1 MKWLAKSKVKPD
13 LKSSSQRVMKRK
25 GASDNKAASDKL
37 FTNVKTKVPPKV
49 KHVTKETSVKYY
61 VQAGAFSAMPNKA
74 YLSKIKAL
82 GLRYTVRHADNY
94 KVLIG
99 TYKDEKGAREALKKV
114 RKHIN
119 NGAFI
124 VKL

>member
-1 MKWLAKSKVKPD
+1 MSKENP
-13 LKSSSQRVMKRK
+13 
-25 GASDNKAASDKL
+25 
-37 FTNVKTKVPPKV
+37 
-49 KHVTKETSVKYY
+49 VKYY
-61 VQAGAFSAMPNKA
+61 VQAGSFSAMPNKA

-82 GLRYTVRHADNY
+82 GLRYTVRHIENY

-99 TYKDEKGAREALKKV
+99 AYKDEKDARNALKKV

-119 NGAFI
+119 DGAFV

>member
-1 MKWLAKSKVKPD
+1 M
-13 LKSSSQRVMKRK
+13 
-25 GASDNKAASDKL
+25 
-37 FTNVKTKVPPKV
+37 
-49 KHVTKETSVKYY
+49 
-61 VQAGAFSAMPNKA
+61 QAGSFTAMPNKA

-82 GLRYTVRHADNY
+82 GLRYTVRHTDNY

-99 TYKDEKGAREALKKV
+99 TYNDEKDAREALEKV

-119 NGAFI
+119 IGAFI